1 MRARFTEAWFP
12 HESCVALG
20 ELARSVAHLS
30 GAVIEVG
37 CWEGRSTCALANAV
51 HPEIVHAVDT
61 WNGSPGEI
69 SAELA
74 ADRDVYRTFSHNV
87 QALTHGNVLAHRL
100 GWREFF
106 KAFDGPT
113 KFVHI
118 DAEHTYTEVDDNI
131 TAVLP
136 LIVPGG
142 IIAGD
147 DAHHEP
153 VISAVMDRLGEYER
167 RASLWIWRAP
177 LKEAT

>member
-1 MRARFTEAWFP
+1 MRGRFTEQWFS

-20 ELARSVAHLS
+20 DLARSVSDLS
-30 GAVIEVG
+30 GAIIEVG

-61 WNGSPGEI
+61 WQGSPGEI

-74 ADRDVYRTFSHNV
+74 AERDVYETFTRNV
-87 QALTHGNVLAHRL
+87 QALTHGNVVAHRM

-106 KAFDGPT
+106 GSVRWGQCKLI
-113 KFVHI
+113 HI
-118 DAEHTYTEVDDNI
+118 DAEHTYNEVYDNI

-136 LIVPGG
+136 LMVPGG
-142 IIAGD
+142 IICGD

-153 VISAVMDRLGEYER
+153 VISAVIDRLGEYER
-167 RASLWIWRAP
+167 RASLWIWQAP
-177 LKEAT
+177 